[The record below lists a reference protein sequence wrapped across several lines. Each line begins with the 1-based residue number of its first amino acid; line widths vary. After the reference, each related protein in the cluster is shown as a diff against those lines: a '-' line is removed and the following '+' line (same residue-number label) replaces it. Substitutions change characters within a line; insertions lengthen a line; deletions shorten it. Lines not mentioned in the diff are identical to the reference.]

1 LKSCGLGRP
10 YGQNQTALGN
20 QPEFITFE
28 REHQMSISPKLM
40 FGGITRAIFARLRK
54 KASKRGI
61 HVVGPAGEATKD
73 GVRIQWNYDAALEL
87 LEVECIHVPFWIDS
101 TRINKE
107 LRQEIE
113 ATLDASRAA

>member
-1 LKSCGLGRP
+1 
-10 YGQNQTALGN
+10 
-20 QPEFITFE
+20 
-28 REHQMSISPKLM
+28 MSISPKLT

-61 HVVGPAGEATKD
+61 HVACPAGEATKD
-73 GVRIQWNYDAALEL
+73 GVRIQWNYDATLEL
-87 LEVECIHVPFWIDS
+87 LEVECLHVPFWIDS
-101 TRINKE
+101 ARINKE

>member
-1 LKSCGLGRP
+1 
-10 YGQNQTALGN
+10 
-20 QPEFITFE
+20 
-28 REHQMSISPKLM
+28 MSISPKLT

-73 GVRIQWNYDAALEL
+73 GVRIHWNYDATLEL

-101 TRINKE
+101 TRIKTVRRSKRRSTPAGQLE
-107 LRQEIE
+107 F
-113 ATLDASRAA
+113 

>member
-1 LKSCGLGRP
+1 
-10 YGQNQTALGN
+10 
-20 QPEFITFE
+20 
-28 REHQMSISPKLM
+28 MSISPELT

-73 GVRIQWNYDAALEL
+73 GVRIQWNYDASLEL
-87 LEVECIHVPFWIDS
+87 LEVECIHTPFWIDS